1 LLDVTAHD
9 SFESVAEQVS
19 SIVGAGGLNVLI
31 NNAAIMAE
39 QSRTDTFCTDQMA
52 ESYNVNVISP
62 TKLIKCLLPLLKAAG
77 SSTNSIDFHISKA
90 SVVNISSD
98 LGSIS
103 DPQIDHMKGLFLP
116 YRCTKVFYIQ
126 IFCHIKFR

>member
-1 LLDVTAHD
+1 LQTLLQHLGQDFRD
-9 SFESVAEQVS
+9 
-19 SIVGAGGLNVLI
+19 LNVLI
-31 NNAAIMAE
+31 NNAAILPE

-77 SSTNSIDFHISKA
+77 SSTDSINFHLSKA
-90 SVVNISSD
+90 LVVNISSD

-116 YRCTKVFYIQ
+116 YRCTKVY
-126 IFCHIKFR
+126 